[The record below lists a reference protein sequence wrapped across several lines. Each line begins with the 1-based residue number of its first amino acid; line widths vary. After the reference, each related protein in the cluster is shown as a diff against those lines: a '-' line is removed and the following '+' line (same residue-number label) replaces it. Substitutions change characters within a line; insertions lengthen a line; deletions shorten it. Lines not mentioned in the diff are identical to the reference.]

1 MTDKEELEM
10 VLRLIN
16 KHHLPL
22 SPILE
27 YAIRERIEAYNDY
40 CDTNKFQVCEGLSM
54 QNSNGLEWYVN
65 RFSSMSVNITN
76 NKKAPNKEILLLAII
91 DMIQYG
97 NLIENRIPH
106 NKLMSD
112 SFAIQWQKWFPKT
125 KTPYVWFPFYHLK
138 SESFW
143 HFKQYGDDN
152 IQFKLYNLE
161 NYYQYN
167 HFGDGCKT
175 IVFAG
180 AETAS
185 PESQVQN
192 YNFAQ
197 GLQGTAD
204 TYLTVDGKRGR
215 TYDTKVAKN
224 SNGEL
229 KIYCEADSIQ

>member
-152 IQFKLYNLE
+152 IQFKLYERKNTMPISTLRTLVE
-161 NYYQYN
+161 YAYLDDALFHYMHNSETRSKLKEVLIRNYI
-167 HFGDGCKT
+167 K
-175 IVFAG
+175 
-180 AETAS
+180 
-185 PESQVQN
+185 
-192 YNFAQ
+192 
-197 GLQGTAD
+197 
-204 TYLTVDGKRGR
+204 
-215 TYDTKVAKN
+215 
-224 SNGEL
+224 
-229 KIYCEADSIQ
+229 CE